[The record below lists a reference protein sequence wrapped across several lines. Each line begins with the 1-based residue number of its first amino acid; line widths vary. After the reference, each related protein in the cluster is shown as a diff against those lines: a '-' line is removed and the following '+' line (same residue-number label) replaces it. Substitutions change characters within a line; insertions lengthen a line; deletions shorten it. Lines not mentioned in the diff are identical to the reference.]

1 MKREYKIFRNAM
13 FVEIVLEAFSVFGH
27 SAVLAEVSVVA
38 LVTTGILWLW
48 FMATEGR

>member
-13 FVEIVLEAFSVFGH
+13 FVEIVLEAFGIFGH